1 MSFVTVK
8 EQQGLSVL
16 HSARSQLIGRRTQLV
31 KALRVHQS
39 EIGNVAARG
48 RLGLAGLA
56 ASVRNKSGSE
66 HRQELTT
73 RGLSVYAGITP
84 HSYPPRS
91 HLTAHP
97 FRKQNQMLRMKA
109 SVAHPSQLRSRLPEA
124 LCRNPF

>member
-48 RLGLAGLA
+48 RLGPAGLA

-66 HRQELTT
+66 HRQEAYNS
-73 RGLSVYAGITP
+73 RIKCVRWHY
-84 HSYPPRS
+84 
-91 HLTAHP
+91 TA
-97 FRKQNQMLRMKA
+97 FVSSTIALNGA
-109 SVAHPSQLRSRLPEA
+109 SIS
-124 LCRNPF
+124 